1 MTMSM
6 VYNRFSLIAIIIG
19 AFSILVILVN
29 QSLERE
35 YVQSKPKL
43 EQIVHEKV
51 SSIKKATIDAIKGK
65 AYQAPTVDPANEQRQ
80 LLLDKIELSKQI
92 SITLSVFGI
101 ILTAISF
108 IRHENKKSGRIALA
122 LNGSVLAISLL
133 LYAAGVASIVAVL
146 LVIWFIGHFFDIFSI
161 C

>member
-1 MTMSM
+1 MIH
-6 VYNRFSLIAIIIG
+6 NRFSLIAIIIG

-51 SSIKKATIDAIKGK
+51 NSIKKATMDAIKGK
-65 AYQAPTVDPANEQRQ
+65 EYQAPTGDPANERRQ
-80 LLLDKIELSKQI
+80 LLLNKIELSKQL
-92 SITLSVFGI
+92 SITLGVFGI
-101 ILTAISF
+101 IFTAISF
-108 IRHENKKSGRIALA
+108 IRHENKSSARIALA

-133 LYAAGVASIVAVL
+133 LSAAAGIASIVAVL
-146 LVIWFIGHFFDIFSI
+146 LVIWLIGNFFGIFSI

>member
-1 MTMSM
+1 MSM

>member
-1 MTMSM
+1 MSM

-146 LVIWFIGHFFDIFSI
+146 LVVWFIGHFFDIFSI

>member
-1 MTMSM
+1 MSM
-6 VYNRFSLIAIIIG
+6 VYNRFSLVTIIIG
-19 AFSILVILVN
+19 AFSILVILVD
-29 QSLERE
+29 QSFERE

-51 SSIKKATIDAIKGK
+51 SSIKKATMDAIKGK

-80 LLLDKIELSKQI
+80 LLLDKIELSKQV
-92 SITLSVFGI
+92 SITLSVLGI
-101 ILTAISF
+101 IFAAISF
-108 IRHENKKSGRIALA
+108 IRHENKNSARIALA

-133 LYAAGVASIVAVL
+133 LYAAAGVASIVAVL

>member
-1 MTMSM
+1 MSM

-29 QSLERE
+29 QSFERE

-133 LYAAGVASIVAVL
+133 LYAAAGVASIVAVL
-146 LVIWFIGHFFDIFSI
+146 LVIWFIGNFFDIFSI

>member
-1 MTMSM
+1 MSM
-6 VYNRFSLIAIIIG
+6 VHNRFSLIAIIIG

-29 QSLERE
+29 QSIERE

-51 SSIKKATIDAIKGK
+51 SSIKKATMDAIKGK
-65 AYQAPTVDPANEQRQ
+65 TYQAPNVDPANEQRQ

-92 SITLSVFGI
+92 SITLGVFGI
-101 ILTAISF
+101 IFAAISF
-108 IRHENKKSGRIALA
+108 IRHENKHSARIALA

-133 LYAAGVASIVAVL
+133 LYAAAGIASIVAVL
-146 LVIWFIGHFFDIFSI
+146 LVIWFIGNFFDIFSI